1 MQLKKIMFLAAI
13 VLLMGA
19 SSAASAVSFNRQTS
33 GAAQSKP
40 SASDPVAG
48 KYEGVAKS
56 QALGDIPLTVEI
68 KNDGGKL
75 SGKIETPQG
84 VADITSG
91 TYADGKITLK
101 FTAGGSEGSVTAQMK
116 DDKIT
121 GEWEMAGQAM
131 GAIEL
136 KKMGATPA
144 APAKPDTAKTDAAKP
159 MAADPV
165 SGVWEASADA
175 QGQPVL
181 FTLTLKLEG
190 EKVTGKSGSP
200 QMGEVTISKGTWAG
214 EKLSITLDTPGGA
227 IVLTGT
233 IKEGKIVGEFDF
245 ASQFQG
251 KWEAK
256 KK

>member
-1 MQLKKIMFLAAI
+1 MQLKRIMSLATI

-19 SSAASAVSFNRQTS
+19 STAASAFSLNRQTG

-40 SASDPVAG
+40 AASDPVSG

-75 SGKIETPQG
+75 TGKIETPQG
-84 VADITSG
+84 AADITSG

-101 FTAGGSEGSVTAQMK
+101 FNAGGSEGSVTAQMK
-116 DDKIT
+116 DEKIT
-121 GEWEMAGQAM
+121 GEWEMGGQAM
-131 GAIEL
+131 GPIEL
-136 KKMGATPA
+136 KKLGATPA
-144 APAKPDTAKTDAAKP
+144 APAKTEEVKP
-159 MAADPV
+159 VAGDPI

-200 QMGEVTISKGTWAG
+200 QMGEVTISKGMWAG